1 MKKAL
6 VLGVAVLAVIFATC
20 SLPLDPPAAAK
31 AGEGLPPAPQ
41 GITVAAA
48 SETSVA
54 LMWNAVSGAV
64 RYFIYRSAE
73 EDAEYERVASADGGS
88 YTDESLEPDSGYY
101 YKVST
106 VKDNAGEGP
115 RSPSIFA
122 STKKLPPPEN
132 VTTRV
137 VTAARIDIEW
147 DAVDGA
153 ASYKIYR
160 SQGGGQYETLGG
172 ATECSYKDEY
182 GISANN
188 TYYYKVSTVSE
199 IGEGKQSE
207 AYPAATSLP
216 ETPQNITAAVHSE
229 NSIAVSWQKVSGATR
244 YRVYRGASV
253 DGGYSPLSPDTPEP
267 AFIDTGLSADTDYFY
282 KVKAFNGI
290 GEGSLSE
297 EYAVA
302 AIKKPQPPA
311 EISVTSGTVAGS
323 LSVSWEAVADAA
335 SYMVYRAGTEGGVYS
350 PIGNVADDSTTY
362 TDSSLVMGN
371 TYFYKVSSVNA
382 AGEGEKSAAAS
393 AVAPAIPIPGN
404 FTATVETASSI
415 KLSWSAVTGAT
426 GYKLYRALTLGGDYS
441 IIATVQG
448 SPYLNTGLSK
458 GTAYHYKI
466 ASVSGT
472 VESGLSA
479 PISVTIAVPA
489 APTGLTVEPVSSTS
503 LKVSW
508 DPVPGAKLYSIYR
521 DTSSYVDASDIKTS
535 TTNTEYVN
543 TGLDPFCL
551 YYYKVS
557 AVNDIGTGNL
567 SAEAVSAYTQPI
579 PLTNGTWYVRNEYL
593 SGYHYYSFPVTGGD
607 YYIQWANASQTNEAD
622 TYNSVSAY
630 WSSKNSM
637 TDLTTTY
644 FENATNG
651 FASLREIHAPN
662 SGYII
667 LKVYKEYSY
676 SNNYSIR
683 FYK

>member
-1 MKKAL
+1 MKKTL
-6 VLGVAVLAVIFATC
+6 FLGVSVLAVIFAAC
-20 SLPLDPPAAAK
+20 SLPLDTPAAAK

-41 GITVAAA
+41 GITAAAA
-48 SETSVA
+48 SETSVE

-73 EDAEYERVASADGGS
+73 EDAEYERIAAADGGS
-88 YTDESLEPDSGYY
+88 YTDESLEPDSDYY

-115 RSPSIFA
+115 RSPFIFA
-122 STKKLPPPEN
+122 STRKLPPPEN

-147 DAVDGA
+147 DEVSGA

-160 SQGGGQYETLGG
+160 LQGGGQYETLGG
-172 ATECSYKDEY
+172 ATECFYADKD

-216 ETPQNITAAVHSE
+216 EMPQNIKAVIYSAT
-229 NSIAVSWQKVSGATR
+229 SIAISWQKVSGATG
-244 YRVYRGASV
+244 YRVYRGASA
-253 DGGYSPLSPDTPEP
+253 DGGYSQLSPDTPEP

-290 GEGSLSE
+290 GEGGLSE

-302 AIKKPQPPA
+302 AIKKPQPPDK
-311 EISVTSGTVAGS
+311 ISVTSGTVAGS
-323 LSVSWEAVADAA
+323 LNVSWEAVADAA
-335 SYMVYRAGTEGGVYS
+335 AYRVYRAGIENGVYS
-350 PIGNVADDSTTY
+350 FVGSVADDSTTY
-362 TDSSLVMGN
+362 TDSGLVMGN
-371 TYFYKVSSVNA
+371 TYFYKVSAVNV

-415 KLSWSAVTGAT
+415 RLSWSAVSGAT
-426 GYKLYRALTLGGDYS
+426 GYKLYRALILGGDYS
-441 IIATVQG
+441 LIVTVPG

-458 GTAYHYKI
+458 GSSYHYKI
-466 ASVSGT
+466 ASVSGA

-479 PISVTIAVPA
+479 PVSATIAVPA
-489 APTGLTVEPVSSTS
+489 VPTGLTVEPVSSAS

-508 DPVPGAKLYSIYR
+508 DSVPGAKLYSIYR
-521 DTSSYVDASDIKTS
+521 STGSGVSASNIITS

-543 TGLDPFCL
+543 TGLNPFRQ

-557 AVNDIGTGNL
+557 AVNDIGAGNL

-579 PLTNGTWYVRNEYL
+579 PLTNGTWYVQNEYL
-593 SGYHYYSFPVTGGD
+593 STYHYYSFPVTGGS
-607 YYIQWANASQTNEAD
+607 YYVQWANAGQTNEASAD
-622 TYNSVSAY
+622 NSVSAY
-630 WSSKNSM
+630 WSSKNSI

-644 FENATNG
+644 FENATKG
-651 FASLREIHAPN
+651 FASPRIIPAPD

-667 LKVYKEYSY
+667 LRVRYYG
-676 SNNYSIR
+676 YSIR